1 MIAALVLAGGSSSR
15 MGEPKALL
23 PFPDLPL
30 LAVQWL
36 ALRLAG
42 LDPLR
47 IVVGRDADRV
57 VAGSGL
63 ARENFVRNRARLSGP
78 FSSVRVG
85 LEALL
90 AAEEWPAVVVQPVD
104 AFPPHP
110 TLVAALAERFLE
122 GGVHAV
128 IPAHR
133 GRGGHPVMLSRE
145 VAEEALRL
153 EPRRSR
159 LDVLLH
165 RLEAA
170 GVADRVEVY
179 SSEVLANLNDRA
191 AYRRA
196 LRSLA
201 PAPATKRTGRRSGA
215 AGRAPRREAGRG
227 P

>member
-1 MIAALVLAGGSSSR
+1 MIAALILAGGGSGR

-23 PFPDLPL
+23 PFPDVPL
-30 LAVQWL
+30 VAAQWL
-36 ALRLAG
+36 ALRSAG

-47 IVVGRDADRV
+47 IVVGRDALRV

-63 ARENFVRNRARLSGP
+63 ARENFVRNRARLSAP
-78 FSSVRVG
+78 FSSLQIG

-104 AFPPHP
+104 AVPPHP
-110 TLVAALAERFLE
+110 VLVAALAERFLE

-145 VAEEALRL
+145 FAEEAVRL
-153 EPRRSR
+153 YPRKAR
-159 LDVLLH
+159 LDELLH

-170 GVADRVEVY
+170 GAADRVEAY
-179 SSEVLANLNDRA
+179 DPLVLANLNDRA

-196 LRSLA
+196 LRSIA
-201 PAPATKRTGRRSGA
+201 PGAAARRAG
-215 AGRAPRREAGRG
+215 AGRARPRRRGRRRT
-227 P
+227 